1 MYLLI
6 HAHSCPLC
14 LILVNYKI
22 DFHKRIVLNNQNCV
36 SVTMHAKGFTHIVLR
51 FLLTYI
57 MPVYRT
63 CPAGF
68 LLRKLSKDHADIVAP
83 YWQAEVDIRAKQSLF
98 RVLIKYFHSV
108 GLFTTDEP
116 NTPVAWCMQYPN
128 GHLSHLYVTE
138 PFRRKGFASLLILH
152 MCKYIQEDGLL
163 PEASVLDPGVV
174 DLFKKIGF
182 IEHCRDVT
190 LIIKA

>member
-1 MYLLI
+1 MPRDLHIYSRLTISVNLH
-6 HAHSCPLC
+6 HAG
-14 LILVNYKI
+14 I
-22 DFHKRIVLNNQNCV
+22 
-36 SVTMHAKGFTHIVLR
+36 
-51 FLLTYI
+51 
-57 MPVYRT
+57 YRT

-68 LLRKLSKDHADIVAP
+68 LLRKLSEDNADIVAP

-98 RVLIKYFHSV
+98 RVLIKYYHSV